1 MKKITLY
8 YIYDPM
14 CSWCYAFDKTFDE
27 IKNKLSKKIEIL
39 YIPGGLAAHDDNE
52 MPKEMQI
59 SIQNIWYEIEKQ
71 TKTKFNHDFWKNNI
85 PKRST
90 YLSCQA
96 TIAARL
102 QDKEEE
108 MIKSIQKAYYLD
120 ALNPSN
126 EDTLIHAAQE
136 INLDIKKF
144 KKDLYSQETLQI
156 FKDDLNLRAKLRVN
170 SFPSL
175 VLKYKKEI
183 YPIQIQFNESIKMLE
198 NIENLAFNQYY

>member
-27 IKNKLSKKIEIL
+27 IKNNLSKQIEII
-39 YIPGGLAAHDDNE
+39 YIPGGLASHNDDE
-52 MPKEMQI
+52 MPKDMQI
-59 SIQNIWYEIEKQ
+59 KIQNIWYEIENH
-71 TKTKFNHDFWKNNI
+71 TKTKFNHNFWKNNI

-102 QDKEEE
+102 QNKEEL
-108 MIKSIQKAYYLD
+108 MIKEIQKAYYLD

-126 EDTLIHAAQE
+126 EDTLVHSAFE

-144 KKDLYSQETLQI
+144 KKDLYSPEVLQL
-156 FKDDLNLRAKLRVN
+156 FREDLDLRAKLKVN

-175 VLKYKKEI
+175 VLKYKKET
-183 YPIQIQFNESIKMLE
+183 YPIQIQFNEAIKMLE